1 MTVPVFTES
10 PALDD
15 GLVDTRNWGDEA
27 WVHEQFAWLREHEPV
42 RRMEPNGF
50 EPFWALSRHADIKTV
65 ESDQRLFINDPR
77 PILGPRMLDALVQQ
91 LMGRRHLVR
100 SLVQMDDPDHAR
112 YRALT
117 QQWFRGENLRRLS
130 GRIDELAARY
140 VDRLGELGGE
150 CDFLKDI
157 AMWYPLRVIMS
168 ILGVPESDE
177 PLMLKLTQ
185 EMFGSSDPD
194 VRRSFEP
201 ASLVDV
207 VRDFED
213 YFSDL
218 SRQRR
223 ERPTDDV
230 ASVIANAR
238 LDGDRLPEH
247 ESNSY
252 YMIIA
257 TAGHDTTSSATAGG
271 VLAFIENPGQMD
283 RFRADPDAHM
293 QSALHEIIRWVSPVR
308 QFARTADGGL
318 HGRGRG
324 RRGGRV
330 LRPLVPVGEPG
341 RGRLRRTVRVP
352 HRPAHEPP
360 RVRVRRPRVPRPA
373 PGAHGDGG
381 VLQGVVPAG
390 RRLRAERRTA
400 LHAVHVRGRT
410 EEPADPLP
418 HEVGGSRAWPAW
430 PAGVLDLPRASS
442 KNMRRPGSGALQ

>member
-10 PALDD
+10 PELDD
-15 GLVDTRNWGDEA
+15 GLVHTRNWGDET
-27 WVHEQFAWLREHEPV
+27 WVQRQFAWLRAHDPI
-42 RRMEPNGF
+42 RRVEPNGY
-50 EPFWALSRHADIKTV
+50 EPFWSLTRHADVKAV
-65 ESDQRLFINDPR
+65 EADSKLFINDPR
-77 PILGPRMLDALVQQ
+77 PILGPRMLEAMVQQ
-91 LMGRRHLVR
+91 LVGRRHLVR

-117 QQWFRGENLRRLS
+117 QGWFRGENLRRLS
-130 GRIDELAARY
+130 GRIDELAAEY

-194 VRRSFEP
+194 VQRSFEP
-201 ASLVDV
+201 ASLVEV
-207 VRDFED
+207 IRDFED
-213 YFSDL
+213 YFSEL

-223 ERPTDDV
+223 EHPTDDV

-238 LDGDRLPEH
+238 IDGDTLPEH

-271 VLAFIENPGQMD
+271 LLAFIEHPDEMA

-293 QSALHEIIRWVSPVR
+293 QTALNEIIRWVSPVR
-308 QFARTADGGL
+308 QFTRTATADCTVGGVDVAEGESCVLWYPSANRDEAAFDAPFEFRIDRPMNHLAFGFGAHVCLGQHLARMEMGAFFKELFRRVDGFELNGEPRYTQSTFVGGL
-318 HGRGRG
+318 KS
-324 RRGGRV
+324 
-330 LRPLVPVGEPG
+330 LPV
-341 RGRLRRTVRVP
+341 RYRM
-352 HRPAHEPP
+352 
-360 RVRVRRPRVPRPA
+360 
-373 PGAHGDGG
+373 
-381 VLQGVVPAG
+381 
-390 RRLRAERRTA
+390 
-400 LHAVHVRGRT
+400 
-410 EEPADPLP
+410 
-418 HEVGGSRAWPAW
+418 
-430 PAGVLDLPRASS
+430 
-442 KNMRRPGSGALQ
+442 K